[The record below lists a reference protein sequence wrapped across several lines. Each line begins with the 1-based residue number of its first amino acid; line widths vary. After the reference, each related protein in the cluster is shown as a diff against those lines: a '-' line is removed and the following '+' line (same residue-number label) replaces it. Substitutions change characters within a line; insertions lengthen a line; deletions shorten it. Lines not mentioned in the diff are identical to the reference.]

1 MTRKRI
7 LVIDDSVVLLK
18 ALSIKLRT
26 HGYEVLTAV
35 DSAGAVSAVRRQR
48 PDLVLLDIDF
58 PPDSWDGFAM
68 LNWLR
73 RMDEAKDIPVMVITG
88 GELTKYKD
96 RCHAAGVSDFF
107 LKPID
112 HEELLT
118 AIDRT
123 LKPQGEEEQLSHSPM
138 GKKVLFV
145 DDENDWRYMA
155 TLYLTDAGYEVV
167 TAGDA
172 TEALAQMERVRPDVV
187 I

>member
-96 RCHAAGVSDFF
+96 RCHAAGLAIFF
-107 LKPID
+107 
-112 HEELLT
+112 HT
-118 AIDRT
+118 HS
-123 LKPQGEEEQLSHSPM
+123 SHDN
-138 GKKVLFV
+138 L
-145 DDENDWRYMA
+145 
-155 TLYLTDAGYEVV
+155 
-167 TAGDA
+167 
-172 TEALAQMERVRPDVV
+172 VRD
-187 I
+187 